1 MKILLIRNDNI
12 GDLVCSTPAIEA
24 LRKKYPKAQI
34 DIVVNSLN
42 APVVIGNP
50 FLDKVWVYTKT
61 KHTKN
66 FFLKIKAF
74 LHKGWILWRIFRES
88 YDVSVILRVYYSKHA
103 GLFARAAR
111 AKKCLGVKGK
121 GSEKIP
127 NFESCAI
134 KHSHEVMVCFDILES
149 LGVQYGGEKTY
160 YPIKETCI
168 RYFSKPYILFHISS
182 RRIKDNPYPM
192 EYLKEIIQA
201 VFMDFIVI
209 GDSGDKQRCEELVEL
224 ENCHY
229 IKTQSIDEVAIL
241 AKDAEVAIAFDGGVA
256 HIFGACCKRVITI
269 FDNVSLDRWHTWGHF
284 EGCLQS
290 ESKRASDVKPREVV
304 EKMNESLKN

>member
-88 YDVSVILRVYYSKHA
+88 YDVSVILRVYHSKHA

-111 AKKCLGVKGK
+111 
-121 GSEKIP
+121 
-127 NFESCAI
+127 
-134 KHSHEVMVCFDILES
+134 
-149 LGVQYGGEKTY
+149 
-160 YPIKETCI
+160 
-168 RYFSKPYILFHISS
+168 R
-182 RRIKDNPYPM
+182 
-192 EYLKEIIQA
+192 LKFA
-201 VFMDFIVI
+201 
-209 GDSGDKQRCEELVEL
+209 
-224 ENCHY
+224 
-229 IKTQSIDEVAIL
+229 
-241 AKDAEVAIAFDGGVA
+241 GVA
-256 HIFGACCKRVITI
+256 YHIYHDENPRDMLEVNHNIYLETI
-269 FDNVSLDRWHTWGHF
+269 RKKKIQW
-284 EGCLQS
+284 
-290 ESKRASDVKPREVV
+290 
-304 EKMNESLKN
+304 

>member
-74 LHKGWILWRIFRES
+74 LHKGWILWSIFRES

-111 AKKCLGVKGK
+111 AKKCLGAKGK
-121 GSEKIP
+121 GSEKMP

-160 YPIKETCI
+160 YPIKETC
-168 RYFSKPYILFHISS
+168 K
-182 RRIKDNPYPM
+182 
-192 EYLKEIIQA
+192 
-201 VFMDFIVI
+201 
-209 GDSGDKQRCEELVEL
+209 
-224 ENCHY
+224 
-229 IKTQSIDEVAIL
+229 
-241 AKDAEVAIAFDGGVA
+241 
-256 HIFGACCKRVITI
+256 
-269 FDNVSLDRWHTWGHF
+269 
-284 EGCLQS
+284 
-290 ESKRASDVKPREVV
+290 
-304 EKMNESLKN
+304 